1 MLISHESKGI
11 MKRVVILEHLGQ
23 ESLEFDLYNSFR
35 EVVYEKGTPLTQDL
49 ILKFSVIPVYMD
61 ETEGALT
68 SESVGEKYKSY
79 NDSLVTVYSKEIADY
94 LINNTK
100 KIINQLENGEI
111 PEASVCE
118 ATRDIVLDEISS
130 KIDEVESIHQLRIVD
145 DYTFSHGVNVSSIC
159 AALAFKFDF
168 NQKDIQ
174 DLTLAALL
182 HDVGKTRI
190 PAEILKK
197 PKPLAP
203 KELDIMKQHTNFG
216 YDIIKNQMG
225 LGERIALVA
234 LEHQEKYNGSGY
246 PRGIKGKEI
255 SLFAQI
261 TSIADVYDAL
271 VSQRVYKDPMSP
283 SDALKI
289 MIAEGSKAFNPFVLY
304 KFIYL
309 VNNKSSDEIEETPTE
324 EGENDSTLK
333 LENTLLD

>member
-1 MLISHESKGI
+1 MQKIVI
-11 MKRVVILEHLGQ
+11 MEHSQ
-23 ESLEFDLYNSFR
+23 KESLGFDLYNGFG
-35 EVVYEKGTPLTQDL
+35 EIIYEKDTPLTFDM

-61 ETEGALT
+61 ENQGLLASNNKNKVYDENLT
-68 SESVGEKYKSY
+68 S
-79 NDSLVTVYSKEIADY
+79 VYSREIADY
-94 LINNTK
+94 LIDNTK
-100 KIINQLENGEI
+100 KILTQLENGDI

-118 ATRDIVLDEISS
+118 ATRDIVIDEISN
-130 KIDEVESIHQLRIVD
+130 KVDEVESIHQLRIVD

-182 HDVGKTRI
+182 HDIGKTKI
-190 PAEILKK
+190 PSEILKK
-197 PKPLAP
+197 PKPLSP
-203 KELDIMKQHTNFG
+203 SELDLMKQHTTFG

-271 VSQRVYKDPMSP
+271 VSQRVYKEPMTP
-283 SDALKI
+283 QEALKI

-309 VNNKSSDEIEETPTE
+309 VNNKSSDDIEEAQNLE
-324 EGENDSTLK
+324 ESEESLK
-333 LENTLLD
+333 LENELLD

>member
-1 MLISHESKGI
+1 MKKII
-11 MKRVVILEHLGQ
+11 MLEHVGQ
-23 ESLEFDLYNSFR
+23 DSLEFDLYNSFR
-35 EVVYEKGTPLTQDL
+35 EVVYEKGTPLTPEL
-49 ILKFSVIPVYMD
+49 ILKFSVIPVYKD
-61 ETEGALT
+61 ENEGLLV
-68 SESVGEKYKSY
+68 SEISKEKYKTY
-79 NDSLVTVYSKEIADY
+79 DDSMTSLYSKEIADY
-94 LINNTK
+94 LISNTK
-100 KIINQLENGEI
+100 KILHQLECGEL
-111 PEASVCE
+111 PETSVCE
-118 ATRDIVLDEISS
+118 ATRDIVLDEISN
-130 KIDEVESIHQLRIVD
+130 KIDDVESIHQLRIVD

-182 HDVGKTRI
+182 HDIGKTKI
-190 PAEILKK
+190 PSEVLKK
-197 PKPLAP
+197 PKPLSP

-271 VSQRVYKDPMSP
+271 VSQRVYKDPMTP
-283 SDALKI
+283 AEALKI

-324 EGENDSTLK
+324 ESEAEAAHK

>member
-1 MLISHESKGI
+1 MQK
-11 MKRVVILEHLGQ
+11 VVILEHVGK
-23 ESLEFDLYNSFR
+23 ESLDFDLYNAFR
-35 EVVYEKGTPLTQDL
+35 EVVYEKGSPLTPNL
-49 ILKFSVIPVYMD
+49 ILKFSAIPVYKND
-61 ETEGALT
+61 KEDSLVSVV
-68 SESVGEKYKSY
+68 SEEKLKSY
-79 NDSLVTVYSKEIADY
+79 NDSLTSVYSKEIADY
-94 LINNTK
+94 LVDNTK
-100 KIINQLENGEI
+100 KILHQLENGEI
-111 PEASVCE
+111 PETSVCE
-118 ATRDIVLDEISS
+118 ATRDVVLDEISN

-174 DLTLAALL
+174 DLTLAAFL
-182 HDVGKTRI
+182 HDIGKTKI
-190 PAEILKK
+190 PPEILKK
-197 PKPLAP
+197 PKPLIP
-203 KELDIMKQHTNFG
+203 KELDIMKQHTSFG

-225 LGERIALVA
+225 LGEKIALVA

-271 VSQRVYKDPMSP
+271 VSQRVYKEPMSP

-309 VNNKSSDEIEETPTE
+309 VNNKSSNEIVEEVPTA
-324 EGENDSTLK
+324 EGEAESTLK
-333 LENTLLD
+333 LDNNLLD

>member
-1 MLISHESKGI
+1 
-11 MKRVVILEHLGQ
+11 MKKILMLEHVGQ
-23 ESLEFDLYNSFR
+23 DSLDFDLYNSFR
-35 EVVYEKGTPLTQDL
+35 EVVYEKGTPLTPEL
-49 ILKFSVIPVYMD
+49 ILKFSVIPVYKD
-61 ETEGALT
+61 ENEGLLV
-68 SESVGEKYKSY
+68 SESSKEKYKTY
-79 NDSLVTVYSKEIADY
+79 NDSLTSVYSKEIADY
-94 LINNTK
+94 LIGNTK
-100 KIINQLENGEI
+100 KILQQLENGEL
-111 PEASVCE
+111 PETSVCE
-118 ATRDIVLDEISS
+118 ATRDIVIDEISN

-190 PAEILKK
+190 PPEILKK
-197 PKPLAP
+197 PKPLIP
-203 KELDIMKQHTNFG
+203 KELDIMKQHTTFG
-216 YDIIKNQMG
+216 YDIIKNQME

-271 VSQRVYKDPMSP
+271 VSQRVYKDPMTP
-283 SDALKI
+283 AEALKI

-309 VNNKSSDEIEETPTE
+309 VNNKSSDEIEETPTSESEQE
-324 EGENDSTLK
+324 EALK
-333 LENTLLD
+333 LDNNLLD

>member
-1 MLISHESKGI
+1 
-11 MKRVVILEHLGQ
+11 MKRIMILEHAGK
-23 ESLEFDLYNSFR
+23 ESLDFDLYNSFR
-35 EVVYEKGTPLTQDL
+35 EVVYEKGTPLTPNL
-49 ILKFSVIPVYMD
+49 ILKFSAITVYRD
-61 ETEGALT
+61 ENEGALAT
-68 SESVGEKYKSY
+68 AESSRDKYKMY
-79 NDSLVTVYSKEIADY
+79 NDNLISVYSKEIADY
-94 LINNTK
+94 LVDNTK
-100 KIINQLENGEI
+100 KILHQLENGDI
-111 PEASVCE
+111 PETSVCE
-118 ATRDIVLDEISS
+118 ATRDLVIDEIST

-174 DLTLAALL
+174 DLTLAAFL
-182 HDVGKTRI
+182 HDIGKTKI
-190 PAEILKK
+190 PPEILKK
-197 PKPLAP
+197 PKPLIP
-203 KELDIMKQHTNFG
+203 KELDVMKQHTSFG

-271 VSQRVYKDPMSP
+271 VSQRVYKDPMTP
-283 SDALKI
+283 ADALKV

-309 VNNKSSDEIEETPTE
+309 VNNKSSDEIEETPTADGE
-324 EGENDSTLK
+324 HEGTLK
-333 LENTLLD
+333 LENNLLD

>member
-1 MLISHESKGI
+1 
-11 MKRVVILEHLGQ
+11 MKKILILEHVGKN
-23 ESLEFDLYNSFR
+23 SLDFDLYNSFR
-35 EVVYEKGTPLTQDL
+35 DVVYEKGTPLTPEL
-49 ILKFSVIPVYMD
+49 ILKFSVIPVYQD
-61 ETEGALT
+61 ETEGALAEAV
-68 SESVGEKYKSY
+68 SLQDGYKTY
-79 NDSLVTVYSKEIADY
+79 NDSLATVYSKEIADY
-94 LINNTK
+94 LVSNTK
-100 KIINQLENGEI
+100 KIMHQLENGEI
-111 PEASVCE
+111 PDASVCE
-118 ATRDIVLDEISS
+118 ATRDIVLDEISN

-168 NQKDIQ
+168 NQKDVQ

-182 HDVGKTRI
+182 HDIGKTRI
-190 PAEILKK
+190 PPEILKK

-271 VSQRVYKDPMSP
+271 VSQRVYKDPMTP
-283 SDALKI
+283 AEALKI

-309 VNNKSSDEIEETPTE
+309 VNNKSTDEIEENTPE
-324 EGENDSTLK
+324 DGEAEATQK
-333 LENTLLD
+333 LETNLLD